1 MKTNA
6 CFIKSITK
14 ATAENDTVMPWARG
28 SRRAAFIAK
37 RNAAEAASQRKV
49 A

>member
-6 CFIKSITK
+6 RFIKSITK
-14 ATAENDTVMPWARG
+14 AAAENDTVMPWARG

-37 RNAAEAASQRKV
+37 RNAAEATPQRKV